1 MSTNLKRITFGIPSY
16 NEEVNISNIL
26 HLIIG
31 LNRESQSRNRNSS
44 GHGNGEI
51 DKKRSENKGLNFK
64 EEFIIAEII
73 ISDDSS
79 DNTCRIVEAISAEN
93 LSVNIKL
100 LHHNTRRGVSSA
112 WNEIFKIA
120 TGDII
125 VLYDADIIIDR
136 NTTANLVESIDNG
149 IGLCASNSTPLLLE
163 KSRIS
168 RASKFVAEWLSRVR
182 NNGLSQYTV
191 MGRALS
197 ISSHVAKSI
206 TIPENVIAL
215 DLYLQCKVLE
225 LGFKVVYN
233 EQALVYFRPPDNME
247 DFSSQIIRAING
259 HKQIQHLLTGLCPR
273 LTFRRGLI
281 AALKGFLQD
290 PKGAVCLMSC
300 YSLLPYYMAKLAN
313 TNSVKWHI
321 AKSTKNLN

>member
-1 MSTNLKRITFGIPSY
+1 LSTNLKRITFGIPSY

-233 EQALVYFRPPDNME
+233 EQALV
-247 DFSSQIIRAING
+247 
-259 HKQIQHLLTGLCPR
+259 
-273 LTFRRGLI
+273 
-281 AALKGFLQD
+281 
-290 PKGAVCLMSC
+290 
-300 YSLLPYYMAKLAN
+300 
-313 TNSVKWHI
+313 
-321 AKSTKNLN
+321 